1 MITCLCIFFLL
12 DALSKERKIIESV
25 NVSVKWLGN
34 VLQFSGVIYT
44 QVVSFASMGLF
55 TSVVVSG
62 LDKGFILGI
71 EKSDFKLIISEW
83 DKCHEAWIHKRSV
96 SYSWKGTHTHRHTHT
111 DTHTHTRKTG
121 RKEWYIEWKQQECAS
136 EKIRLAAL
144 CTPYS
149 FLISWCSIDSQGKM
163 KQAI

>member
-1 MITCLCIFFLL
+1 
-12 DALSKERKIIESV
+12 
-25 NVSVKWLGN
+25 
-34 VLQFSGVIYT
+34 
-44 QVVSFASMGLF
+44 MGLF

-111 DTHTHTRKTG
+111 DTHRHTHTHTKD
-121 RKEWYIEWKQQECAS
+121 RKERMIYRVE
-136 EKIRLAAL
+136 AAGM
-144 CTPYS
+144 CE
-149 FLISWCSIDSQGKM
+149 
-163 KQAI
+163 